1 MDRNELITKTKVGS
15 LIAIANY
22 KTFNFRKAIFL
33 ILKDEQ
39 LTNEV
44 CQLFKWE
51 AEDLEMMMLATYSSK
66 NEEISKCI
74 GDRLAATMA
83 VEAMW

>member
-1 MDRNELITKTKVGS
+1 MILQGF
-15 LIAIANY
+15 ANY

-51 AEDLEMMMLATYSSK
+51 VEDLETMMYATISSE
-66 NEEISKCI
+66 NEEIAKCI